1 MKRLCNLNEVSG
13 RYLGNHMFRF
23 TFAALI
29 LCCTSLFAQFDS
41 STVLGT
47 IKDPSGNVI
56 VSSKVTLSNLADGT
70 QQTAGTDQQGNYQF
84 LKVRIGEYSLKA
96 EAQGFKAATADHFSV
111 TVNAHQRVDLTLP
124 IGQVSESVTV
134 SGAAAVLETDSSDRG
149 QVIATR
155 QILDLPLNGRSY
167 ADLTLLAPGV
177 RKSVLEDGSIT
188 SRDASYN
195 VNGQR
200 SAFNNF
206 VLDGVDNNA
215 YGTSNQGFSNQIVQ
229 INPDAVAEYR
239 VATDNYSAEYGRAS
253 GAVINATIRSGTN
266 SFHGS
271 AWEFVRNTQL
281 NAIGFFQPTGGVKPV
296 FQQNQFGAAGGGRI
310 IKDKLFFF
318 VDYEGLRRVQ
328 RTLTFATIPTIAYK
342 AGNFGIPVKNPYS
355 TQVYADGVIPASAVS
370 PFARAVLDALPD
382 PNLPGFSNNYESLPR
397 ASIVD
402 NKGDWK
408 IDYIPNQ
415 KLNSFVRYS
424 QREANL
430 YVPGNIPGT
439 AGGNNNG
446 TVHEFN
452 QQIAAGST
460 YSFSPTSLL
469 EARLGISWFD
479 GGKIPIGVG
488 QPSLLAKFG
497 IGGLPT
503 DPNVVSSLNSQS
515 VSGYSQFGRQGSNP
529 QFQNPFVVNPKVNY
543 SKYLG
548 RHTLKMGYEFQDITT
563 TIDDFNPV
571 YGSDSYNGL
580 FSTPT
585 GGGTAT
591 AQKLAYSLT
600 DFMFGAR
607 DSYNLNNYV
616 IIDLRQQMH
625 FAYLQDDFKV
635 SQKLTLNLG
644 IRYEFAT
651 PQWVA
656 DNRLANFDPA
666 TKTLIQA
673 KNGSLYDR
681 ALVNPRLNDWA
692 PRFGFAYRAFD
703 KTVVRGGYGIS
714 WVHFNRA
721 GGENL
726 LAYNGPSIVS
736 AVFNQSPA
744 NLPLCASSSAAN
756 GTCFRPTQL
765 GYPDNFTAP
774 SAFNPINVQS
784 RYIPKDNP
792 DGYVQSWHLN
802 IQREI
807 TPTLVVDAAYVG
819 NHSVHLMALADWNQA
834 TPNQVG
840 QNLSLQSRRP
850 ISNFAGIEVAEGVGF
865 GAYHALQIKVEK
877 RYSKGLYV
885 LNSFTWSKGIDN
897 VSGHL
902 EANNGDNSRVNIA
915 NIAGEKGLSSY
926 DQTLNNT
933 TAIVYDLPVGKGRQF
948 LGNANML
955 VDGVLG
961 GWQFSV
967 INTAVSGLPVNL
979 SYSPSSA
986 FQVSGLPTY
995 RPNIIGN
1002 PVTPGGTVSNY
1013 LNPATVIIPTDVS
1026 HPFGNAG
1033 RNIARAPGLL
1043 QPDLAMHKQ
1052 FRLWSEASKL
1062 EIRVEA
1068 FNAINRTNLGAPD
1081 GNRSNGSF
1089 GTITSLAGPA
1099 RQLQF
1104 GAKLY
1109 F

>member
-1 MKRLCNLNEVSG
+1 MLQRNPG
-13 RYLGNHMFRF
+13 RGRTGVLR
-23 TFAALI
+23 AAVL
-29 LCCTSLFAQFDS
+29 LFGCSPLFAQFDTA
-41 STVLGT
+41 TVLGT
-47 IKDPSGNVI
+47 IKDQSGNVM
-56 VSSKVTLSNLADGT
+56 VSSKVVLSNLADGT
-70 QQTAGTDQQGNYQF
+70 QQTASTDSQGDYQF
-84 LKVRIGEYSLKA
+84 LKVRIGDYSLKA
-96 EAQGFKAATADHFSV
+96 EAPGFKAATADRFTV
-111 TVNAHQRVDLTLP
+111 TVNAHQRVDLAL
-124 IGQVSESVTV
+124 QVGSITESVTI

-149 QVIATR
+149 QVMATR

-229 INPDAVAEYR
+229 LNPDAVAEYR

-271 AWEFVRNTQL
+271 AWEFVRNTEL
-281 NAIGFFQPTGGVKPV
+281 NAVGFFQPLGGVKPV
-296 FQQNQFGAAGGGRI
+296 YQQNQFGASLGGRI

-328 RTLTFATIPTIAYK
+328 RALTFATIPTAAYK
-342 AGNFGIPVKNPYS
+342 TASFGTAIKNPY
-355 TQVYADGVIPASAVS
+355 TGAIYADGVLPASVIS
-370 PFARAVLDALPD
+370 PFARAVVNALPD
-382 PNLPGFSNNYESLPR
+382 PNIAGFSNNFSSLPR
-397 ASIVD
+397 ASIND
-402 NKGDWK
+402 DKGDWK

-430 YVPGNIPGT
+430 YVPGNIPGV

-452 QQIAAGST
+452 QQVAAGST
-460 YSFSPTSLL
+460 YSINPTTLI

-479 GGKIPIGVG
+479 GGKSPIGVG
-488 QPSLLAKFG
+488 QPSLLAQFG

-503 DPNVVSSLNSQS
+503 DANVVSTLNSQS
-515 VSGYSQFGRQGSNP
+515 VTGYSQFGRQGSNP
-529 QFQNPFVVNPKVNY
+529 QFQNPFVVNPKVNF

-548 RHTLKMGYEFQDITT
+548 KHTLKAGYEYQDITT

-571 YGSDSYNGL
+571 YGQDTYNGL
-580 FSTPT
+580 FSNPGVASPT
-585 GGGTAT
+585 T
-591 AQKLAYSLT
+591 AQRLAYGLT
-600 DFMFGAR
+600 DFLMGAR

-616 IIDLRQQMH
+616 IIDLKQRMH
-625 FAYLQDDFKV
+625 FGYIQDDYKV
-635 SQKLTLNLG
+635 NSRLTLNLG
-644 IRYEFAT
+644 MRYEFAT
-651 PQWVA
+651 PQWVS

-666 TKTLIQA
+666 TNSLIQA
-673 KNGSLYDR
+673 KSGSLYSQ
-681 ALVNPRLNDWA
+681 ALVNPRKNDWA
-692 PRFGFAYRAFD
+692 PRFGFAYRAMD
-703 KTVVRGGYGIS
+703 KTVLRGGYGIS
-714 WVHFNRA
+714 WVHFNRM

-726 LAYNGPSIVS
+726 LAYNGPNIVS
-736 AVFNQSPA
+736 AIFNQSPA
-744 NLPLCASSSAAN
+744 NLPLCTSSADAN

-765 GYPDNFTAP
+765 GYPANFAVP
-774 SAFNPINVQS
+774 SNFNPLNAQA

-802 IQREI
+802 VQREI

-819 NHSVHLMALADWNQA
+819 SHSVHLMVLGDWNQA
-834 TPNQVG
+834 APNQVG
-840 QNLSLQSRRP
+840 QNLSLQARRP
-850 ISNFAGIEVAEGVGF
+850 ISNFNAIEVAEGIGF
-865 GAYHALQIKVEK
+865 ATYHAFQLKVEK
-877 RYSKGLYV
+877 RYSGGLYV
-885 LNSFTWSKGIDN
+885 LNSFTWSKAIDN
-897 VSGHL
+897 ASGHL
-902 EANNGDNSRVNIA
+902 EATSGDNSRVNLA
-915 NIAGEKGLSSY
+915 DVRDEKGASSY

-933 TAIVYDLPVGKGRQF
+933 TAIVWDLPVGKNRKYMG
-948 LGNANML
+948 GANML

-979 SYSPSSA
+979 NYSPSSA

-1002 PVTPGGTVSNY
+1002 PVTPGGGPLNY
-1013 LNPATVIIPTDVS
+1013 LNPTTVVIPTDVS

-1033 RNIARAPGLL
+1033 RNIVRGPGLV
-1043 QPDLAMHKQ
+1043 QSDIAMHKQ
-1052 FRLWSEASKL
+1052 FRLWSESSKL
-1062 EIRVEA
+1062 EVRAEA
-1068 FNAINRTNLGAPD
+1068 FNFVNKTNLGAPD
-1081 GNRSNGSF
+1081 GNRSNSSF
-1089 GTITSLAGPA
+1089 GTITTLAGPA

>member
-1 MKRLCNLNEVSG
+1 MHRFVFTALLLC
-13 RYLGNHMFRF
+13 
-23 TFAALI
+23 AP
-29 LCCTSLFAQFDS
+29 LFAQFDTA
-41 STVLGT
+41 TVLGT

-56 VSSKVTLSNLADGT
+56 PSSKVVLANLADGT
-70 QQTAGTDQQGNYQF
+70 LQTAGTDSQGNYQF
-84 LKVRIGEYSLKA
+84 LKVRIGDYSLKA
-96 EAQGFKAATADHFSV
+96 EAEGFKAATAERFTV

-124 IGQVSESVTV
+124 VGSVTESVTV

-215 YGTSNQGFSNQIVQ
+215 YGTSNQGFSNQVVQ

-271 AWEFVRNTQL
+271 AWEFLRNTQL
-281 NAIGFFQPTGGVKPV
+281 NAVGFFQPLGGVKPV
-296 FQQNQFGAAGGGRI
+296 YQQNQFGASLGGRI

-328 RTLTFATIPTIAYK
+328 RALTFATIPTAAYK
-342 AGNFGIPVKNPYS
+342 AGNFGTAVKNPY
-355 TQVYADGVIPASAVS
+355 TGQIYADGVVPASAVS
-370 PFARAVLDALPD
+370 PFARAVLNALPD
-382 PNLPGFSNNYESLPR
+382 PNVAGLSNNYSSLPR
-397 ASIVD
+397 ASITD
-402 NKGDWK
+402 DKGDWK

-430 YVPGNIPGT
+430 YVPGNIPGV

-446 TVHEFN
+446 TVHEFQ

-460 YSFSPTSLL
+460 YSINPTTLI

-488 QPSLLAKFG
+488 QPSLLAANG

-503 DPNVVSSLNSQS
+503 DPAVVSSLNSQG
-515 VSGYSQFGRQGSNP
+515 VTGYSQFGRQSSNP
-529 QFQNPFVVNPKVNY
+529 QFQNPFVVNPKVNF

-548 RHTLKMGYEFQDITT
+548 RHTLKAGYEYQNITT

-571 YGSDSYNGL
+571 YGQDTYNGL
-580 FSTPT
+580 FSNPGVTSPT
-585 GGGTAT
+585 T
-591 AQKLAYSLT
+591 AQRLAYGLT
-600 DFMFGAR
+600 DFLFGAR
-607 DSYNLNNYV
+607 DTYSLNNFV
-616 IIDLRQQMH
+616 IIDLKQQMH
-625 FAYLQDDFKV
+625 FGYLQDDFKV
-635 SQKLTLNLG
+635 SHKLTLNMG

-651 PQWVA
+651 PQYVA

-666 TKTLIQA
+666 TNSLIQA

-681 ALVNPRLNDWA
+681 ALVNPRKHDWA
-692 PRFGFAYRAFD
+692 PRFGFAWRAID

-714 WVHFNRA
+714 WVHFNRL

-726 LAYNGPSIVS
+726 LAYNGPNIVNATFS
-736 AVFNQSPA
+736 QSPS
-744 NLPLCASSSAAN
+744 NLPLCTSSSDVN

-765 GYPDNFTAP
+765 GYPANFAVP
-774 SAFNPINVQS
+774 ANFNPLNAQA

-807 TPTLVVDAAYVG
+807 TPSLVVDAAYVG
-819 NHSVHLMALADWNQA
+819 SHSVHLMVLGDWNQA
-834 TPNQVG
+834 VPNQVG
-840 QNLSLQSRRP
+840 QNLSLQARRP
-850 ISNFAGIEVAEGVGF
+850 IGNFNAIEVAEGIGF
-865 GAYHALQIKVEK
+865 ANYHSFQLKVEK
-877 RYSKGLYV
+877 RYSNGLYI
-885 LNSFTWSKGIDN
+885 LNSFTWSKAIDN
-897 VSGHL
+897 ASGHL
-902 EANNGDNSRVNIA
+902 ETANGDNSRVNLA
-915 NIAGEKGLSSY
+915 DLRDEKGLSGY
-926 DQTLNNT
+926 DQPFNNT
-933 TAIVYDLPVGKGRQF
+933 TAIVWDLPVGRGRQYMS
-948 LGNANML
+948 NANRVL
-955 VDGVLG
+955 DGVLG

-979 SYSPSSA
+979 SYNPSSA

-1002 PVTPGGTVSNY
+1002 PLTPGGGPLNY
-1013 LNPATVIIPTDVS
+1013 LNPATVLLPTDVS

-1033 RNIARAPGLL
+1033 RNIVRGPGLL

-1062 EIRVEA
+1062 EFRMEA

-1081 GNRSNGSF
+1081 GNRSNATF

-1104 GAKLY
+1104 GLKLY
-1109 F
+1109 Y